1 MDFDNRLPVYGIVCK
16 FSGDSLGVIICPEYE
31 MVDLAQT
38 TVEIHIPSQLGYE
51 KIAIAS
57 VSAVAH
63 KMGFSKDRVDDL
75 KTAVGEAVANAIE
88 HGNQLNVEIK
98 VLVIL
103 TIQEKSLALNV
114 VDQGHKPIPS
124 VPPNREDRDDNR
136 GWGMFL
142 IQSLVDEVEVVAE
155 PGRNEMRMVIHLEH

>member
-1 MDFDNRLPVYGIVCK
+1 MRSN
-16 FSGDSLGVIICPEYE
+16 LGAVICPECG
-31 MVDLAQT
+31 MTDSSQT

-57 VSAVAH
+57 VAAVAH
-63 KMGFSKDRVDDL
+63 KMGFSDDRVDDL

-98 VLVIL
+98 VIVLL

-114 VDQGHKPIPS
+114 VDQGHKPIPQ
-124 VPPNREDRDDNR
+124 VPPNREGRDDNR

-142 IQSLVDEVEVVAE
+142 IKNLVDEVEVVAK